1 MREGN
6 REKMREGMRKK
17 MREGMRGEESLCIYK
32 RGIGEVRESDSDK
45 EKGEGEEE
53 IE

>member
-17 MREGMRGEESLCIYK
+17 MREGMRGEESLCIYNLLPALDNDNCRAK
-32 RGIGEVRESDSDK
+32 
-45 EKGEGEEE
+45 
-53 IE
+53 